1 MSFRKKAIAAST
13 LFALFVVL
21 SIGILTTEQYVTA
34 QARVSTLTDPDNL
47 VPIYEVDPSW
57 PNVPLPNNWVIGN
70 VIGVDVDDNDNVWM
84 IHRPAALTNNEIPL
98 YHNPPTGTDCCMPA
112 PPVLVFNSAGD
123 LINSFGPLEAGGEF
137 WADAEHGM
145 FVDHTGSMWTGG
157 GGTGASAAD
166 SALFKF
172 AVDGTL
178 LQTIGEKGLAYD
190 SNSRDSLGAPADI
203 WIDEEDEEIW
213 VADGYGNRRVIVF
226 DYDSGRYKRHFG
238 AYGNRPEDLGSTVYN
253 PSEPPSQQFRPPVHC
268 VVISDDDLVYIC
280 DRGNDRIQVFRKN
293 GEFVF
298 ERFIAKAT
306 TSAGSVWDI
315 EFSNDPEQKF
325 VFLVDGINHRV
336 RVLRRSDLIQVSEFG
351 HQGRWAGGFYAAH
364 SIGIDSNS
372 NLYIGETW
380 EGKRVQKFTYKGLGA
395 PTR

>member
-1 MSFRKKAIAAST
+1 MSLRKKAIAASS

-21 SIGILTTEQYVTA
+21 GVAVLTVDQNVTA
-34 QARVSTLTDPDNL
+34 QAQVNTLTNADDL

-98 YHNPPTGTDCCMPA
+98 YHNPPTGVDCCMPA
-112 PPVLVFNSAGD
+112 PPVLVFNAAGD
-123 LINSFGPLEAGGEF
+123 LINSFGPLVAGGEF

-157 GGTGASAAD
+157 GGTGNSAAD

-172 AVDGTL
+172 AVDGSL
-178 LQTIGEKGLAYD
+178 LQTIGQKGLAYD

-203 WIDEEDEEIW
+203 WIEEEDDEIW

-238 AYGNRPEDLGSTVYN
+238 AYGNRPEDTATVYN
-253 PSEPPSQQFRPPVHC
+253 PDSPPSDQFRPPVHC
-268 VVISDDDLVYIC
+268 VVISDDDFVYIC

-372 NLYIGETW
+372 NIYIGETW
-380 EGKRVQKFTYKGLGA
+380 EGKRVQKFTYKGLGL

>member
-1 MSFRKKAIAAST
+1 MSPRSKLLAACS
-13 LFALFVVL
+13 LFALFVFMTV
-21 SIGILTTEQYVTA
+21 GVLTTEHQVTA
-34 QARVSTLTDPDNL
+34 QAQIRALANPDDL
-47 VPIYEVDPSW
+47 VPIYEVDPHW
-57 PNVPLPNNWVIGN
+57 PKVPLPNNWVIGN

-98 YHNPPTGTDCCMPA
+98 YHNPPTGVDCCMPA
-112 PPVLVFNSAGD
+112 PPVLVFNAAGD
-123 LINSFGPLEAGGEF
+123 LVNSFGPLEAGGDF

-145 FVDHTGSMWTGG
+145 FIDHTGAMWTGG
-157 GGTGASAAD
+157 GGTGASNAD

-172 AVDGTL
+172 AVDGSL
-178 LQTIGEKGLAYD
+178 LMTIGRKGVRPYD
-190 SNSRDSLGAPADI
+190 SNSRDTLGAPADI
-203 WIDEEDEEIW
+203 WVEEEDEEIW
-213 VADGYGNRRVIVF
+213 VADGYGNRRVVVF
-226 DYDSGRYKRHFG
+226 DYNTGRYKRHWG
-238 AYGNRPEDLGSTVYN
+238 AYGNAPVDEATTYD
-253 PSEPPSQQFRPPVHC
+253 PSAPPSQQFRPPVHC
-268 VVISDDDLVYIC
+268 VLISNDEFVYIC

-336 RVLRRSDLIQVSEFG
+336 RILRRSDLIQVSEFG

-380 EGKRVQKFTYKGLGA
+380 EGKRVQKFAYKGLGA
-395 PTR
+395 PTL

>member
-1 MSFRKKAIAAST
+1 MSLRKKAIAASS

-21 SIGILTTEQYVTA
+21 GVGVLTVDQNVKA
-34 QARVSTLTDPDNL
+34 QGQVNTLSNPDDL

-98 YHNPPTGTDCCMPA
+98 YHNPPTGVDCCMPA
-112 PPVLVFNSAGD
+112 PPVLVFNAAGD
-123 LINSFGPLEAGGEF
+123 LVNSFGPLVAGGEF

-157 GGTGASAAD
+157 GGTGNSAAD

-172 AVDGTL
+172 AVDGSL
-178 LQTIGEKGLAYD
+178 LQTIGQKGLAYD

-203 WIDEEDEEIW
+203 WIEEEDNEIW

-238 AYGNRPEDLGSTVYN
+238 AYGNRPEDTPTTYS
-253 PSEPPSQQFRPPVHC
+253 PDSPPSDQFRPPVHC
-268 VVISDDDLVYIC
+268 VVISDDDFVYIC

-298 ERFIAKAT
+298 ERFVAKAT

-325 VFLVDGINHRV
+325 VFLVDGINHRI
-336 RVLRRSDLIQVSEFG
+336 RILRRSDLIQVSEFG

-372 NLYIGETW
+372 NIYIGETW
-380 EGKRVQKFTYKGLGA
+380 EGKRVQKFTYKGLGL